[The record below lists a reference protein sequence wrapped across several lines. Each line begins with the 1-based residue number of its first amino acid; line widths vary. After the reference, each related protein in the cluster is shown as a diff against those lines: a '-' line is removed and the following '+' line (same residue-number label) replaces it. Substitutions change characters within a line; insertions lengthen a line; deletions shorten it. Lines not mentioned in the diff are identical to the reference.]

1 MKPLVTVL
9 TDYGLE
15 DHYVGHLKAVIKR
28 ICPESEV
35 IDITHNIPK
44 YNIALGAHVLNISRK
59 YFPKGTVF
67 LAVVDPGVGSARR
80 NIIIKT
86 RSYTYVGPDN
96 GLLTLAASGELLKA
110 YEIDVRRVYSGRVSP
125 TFHGRDIYAP
135 AAALIACGV
144 SPEAL
149 GSPAPVESLTQP
161 PLRLG
166 WAEPTSQ
173 GLKVKVVHV
182 DSFGNIVTSVTKEL
196 FEDVLK
202 VRVGDEV
209 LLTSD
214 MSKWHRARYV
224 ETFSHVCA
232 GDLAVYEGSYELIEI
247 AKYMGSAVSE
257 ISGEEIL
264 LKNPT

>member
-1 MKPLVTVL
+1 MKPLVAVL

-28 ICPESEV
+28 TCPESEV
-35 IDITHNIPK
+35 IDVTHNVPK
-44 YNIALGAHVLNISRK
+44 YNVALGAHVLNISKK

-80 NIIIKT
+80 NVVIKT

-96 GLLTLAASGELLKA
+96 GLLTPATSGELLEA
-110 YEIDVRRVYSGRVSP
+110 YEIDVRRVCPGRASP

-144 SPEAL
+144 GPEAL
-149 GSPAPVESLTQP
+149 GDPVPAESLAQP
-161 PLRLG
+161 PFRLG

-173 GLKVKVVHV
+173 GLRVKVVHI
-182 DSFGNIVTSVTKEL
+182 DSFGNVVTSVTKEL
-196 FEDVLK
+196 FEEALK

-214 MSKWHRARYV
+214 MSRWHRARYV
-224 ETFSHVCA
+224 ETFSQVRA
-232 GDLAVYEGSYELIEI
+232 GDLAIYEGSYELIEI

-257 ISGEEIL
+257 VGGEEVL